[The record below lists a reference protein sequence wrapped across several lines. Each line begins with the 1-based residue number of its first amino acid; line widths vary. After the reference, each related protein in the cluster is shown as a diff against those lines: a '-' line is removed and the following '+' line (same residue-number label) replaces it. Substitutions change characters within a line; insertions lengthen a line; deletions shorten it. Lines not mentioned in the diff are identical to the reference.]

1 MKNIR
6 LSPLVSAILLTG
18 YSSVTFAALGQNLSV
33 DIRSLA
39 MGNAVTADPPGISA
53 IHFNPAALTKIEGL
67 QTDVQGILADFNIER
82 EFSVPQVITC
92 LAIQMIRLFV
102 MMGLKLMPISV
113 PTLKGQSA
121 VMLNT
126 RAYMSLV

>member
-67 QTDVQGILADFNIER
+67 QTDVQGILAEFNMER
-82 EFSVPQVITC
+82 EVSVPAGYKVFGFSDD
-92 LAIQMIRLFV
+92 AIVCIDGAEV
-102 MMGLKLMPISV
+102 
-113 PTLKGQSA
+113 
-121 VMLNT
+121 N
-126 RAYMSLV
+126 AYMCS

>member
-53 IHFNPAALTKIEGL
+53 IHFNPAALTKMKAYKRMYRVFSL
-67 QTDVQGILADFNIER
+67 ILIS
-82 EFSVPQVITC
+82 SVSSLFLQVITY
-92 LAIQMIRLFV
+92 LAIQMTRLFV
-102 MMGLKLMPISV
+102 MMGLK
-113 PTLKGQSA
+113 
-121 VMLNT
+121 
-126 RAYMSLV
+126 